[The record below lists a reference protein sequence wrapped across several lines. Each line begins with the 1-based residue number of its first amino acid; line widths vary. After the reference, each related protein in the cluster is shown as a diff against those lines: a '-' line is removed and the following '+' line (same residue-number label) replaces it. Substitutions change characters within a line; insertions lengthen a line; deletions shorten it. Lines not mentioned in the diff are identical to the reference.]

1 MNFKDPLVLSII
13 GGLIATFGLYLNDR
27 KDKKKTENIN
37 LIKIFLLVFLICYGI
52 QIVNTKN
59 VTKSDTKI
67 HIGNPHF

>member
-52 QIVNTKN
+52 QIVNTKG
-59 VTKSDTKI
+59 VTMGDTKI
-67 HIGNPHF
+67 HIGNPNF